1 MSISDANGEKGWE
14 TALSEPGLDLDA
26 SIKVMTYPKTTM
38 ES

>member
-1 MSISDANGEKGWE
+1 MSISDANGEKGRE
-14 TALSEPGLDLDA
+14 TELFEPRLKLDA